1 MRPSVGRD
9 ETPNGAILAALDAGD
24 APRAATLAIEAYG
37 PELLGYVLAVLGD
50 EDAAGDVF
58 SDLCEHLWRGI
69 TRFRRTSSVRT
80 WAYAIAWRRVQRHL
94 RDLARRRAR
103 PLRTGEAS
111 QLAANVRSSVAPWL
125 RDTVKDRIH
134 DLRRQLSPE
143 EQTLLVLRVDRQLSW
158 QDVAQVMGGGVDE
171 AAVRKRFERVKE
183 KLRRLASEAGLLE
196 SR

>member
-1 MRPSVGRD
+1 MVASEH
-9 ETPNGAILAALDAGD
+9 ETTNAAILTALDSGD
-24 APRAATLAIEAYG
+24 SPRAATLTIEAYG

-50 EDAAGDVF
+50 EAAAGDVF

-69 TRFRRTSSVRT
+69 SRFRRTSSVRT
-80 WAYAIAWRRVQRHL
+80 WAYAIAWRRVQRYL

-111 QLAANVRSSVAPWL
+111 QLAASVQSSLAPWL
-125 RDTVKDRIH
+125 RDSVKDRVQA
-134 DLRRQLSPE
+134 LRRQLSHD

-158 QDVAQVMGGGVDE
+158 HDVAQVMGGGVDE

-183 KLRRLASEAGLLE
+183 KLRRLATEAGLIE
-196 SR
+196 SG